1 MTKQALVITTAGTH
15 EVIEDISLKT
25 LQAKVGGWVQAIDLD
40 KDVTLWA
47 NEEGKLEGL
56 PVNPFATALWELA
69 FGVGTDIIVGDIV
82 LTGGTDEEGE
92 TLGLQDFIIENL
104 VKILEEA

>member
-25 LQAKVGGWVQAIDLD
+25 LQTKVGGWVQAIDLD
-40 KDVTLWA
+40 PQVTLWA
-47 NEEGKLEGL
+47 NEEGKLVGL
-56 PVNPFATALWELA
+56 PINEFATALWESL
-69 FGVGTDIIVGDIV
+69 FGIGTDIIVGDIV

-92 TLGLQDFIIENL
+92 TLGLGSDIIKDLIE
-104 VKILEEA
+104 ILEEA